1 MSRALW
7 PGMESP
13 AVPVWLARP
22 MAWLLGV
29 SLLAACGSS
38 ETPLS
43 AGAVYCGAQA
53 GLEVYVDGQSALVN
67 GDVVAAMTCIR
78 ALWNVEAAA
87 AAGVHAGFWGDD
99 QQWPGFRLEFVNAAD
114 LSAQGSPGLDGLT
127 DGDTITVT
135 YQDDA
140 QPSLPT
146 SVWAPSTVIL
156 VHELTHATYGEEDH
170 CNWSS
175 RYAPA
180 MVWEYAWASG
190 FHDDCQNVTCNGDE
204 CS

>member
-1 MSRALW
+1 
-7 PGMESP
+7 MESP
-13 AVPVWLARP
+13 AVLLWLARP
-22 MAWLLGV
+22 GAWLLGV
-29 SLLAACGSS
+29 FLLAACGS
-38 ETPLS
+38 TDTQMS
-43 AGAVYCGAQA
+43 AGALYCGAQD
-53 GLEVYVDGQSALVN
+53 GLEVYVDGQSSRDAN
-67 GDVVAAMTCIR
+67 GGVVPAMTCTR
-78 ALWNVEAAA
+78 ARWNVEEAA
-87 AAGVHAGFWGDD
+87 AAGVHAGFWGAN
-99 QQWPGFRLEFVNAAD
+99 QQWAGFRLEFVNSAD
-114 LSAQGSPGLDGLT
+114 LTAQGSPGLDGLT

-140 QPSLPT
+140 MPAHAT

-170 CNWSS
+170 CNWSI

-190 FHDDCQNVTCNGDE
+190 FHDDCQNVTCSGDE